1 MENADNPLADIG
13 FISVPEEL
21 AASAEG
27 FCIDPQVMLPV
38 EFGNNKEKWNSQH
51 ITWEAIISG
60 MLRVLIYDR
69 DHKNADY
76 YRKLIL
82 ALRPNIK
89 HEFTEA
95 GIIKAKNKNFKI
107 AIEIFQA
114 LAALFPQCATSA
126 LNLALVYEDAAEH
139 NKNDSSPIY
148 QEYTDLA
155 FAAYK
160 DSLKRDPDLA
170 EIYYNFGY
178 FLLKQE
184 SFKKAKEQFKHYM
197 QLEKNEEKC
206 EPIREIVREL
216 DDFFN
221 IDNLFKQAF
230 DNISM
235 GKEEEGI
242 KKITRLLK
250 TRPDFWNGWFLLGW
264 GLRRLKRFTE
274 AKDAFNKALQYTKPN
289 PDLLNE
295 LAITN
300 MELGELELS
309 ERQLKHALK
318 LEPHNTKVISNLGVV
333 AMKKGDNKLAK
344 GYFKAVLEFAPH
356 DTLAKEFIKKL

>member
-1 MENADNPLADIG
+1 
-13 FISVPEEL
+13 
-21 AASAEG
+21 
-27 FCIDPQVMLPV
+27 
-38 EFGNNKEKWNSQH
+38 
-51 ITWEAIISG
+51 
-60 MLRVLIYDR
+60 
-69 DHKNADY
+69 
-76 YRKLIL
+76 
-82 ALRPNIK
+82 
-89 HEFTEA
+89 
-95 GIIKAKNKNFKI
+95 
-107 AIEIFQA
+107 
-114 LAALFPQCATSA
+114 
-126 LNLALVYEDAAEH
+126 
-139 NKNDSSPIY
+139 
-148 QEYTDLA
+148 
-155 FAAYK
+155 
-160 DSLKRDPDLA
+160 
-170 EIYYNFGY
+170 
-178 FLLKQE
+178 
-184 SFKKAKEQFKHYM
+184 M

-206 EPIREIVREL
+206 KPIREIVREL

-242 KKITRLLK
+242 KKITRLLEK
-250 TRPDFWNGWFLLGW
+250 RPDFWKGWFLLGW

-344 GYFKAVLEFAPH
+344 GYLKAVLEFAPH
-356 DTLAKEFIKKL
+356 DTLAKEFLKKL